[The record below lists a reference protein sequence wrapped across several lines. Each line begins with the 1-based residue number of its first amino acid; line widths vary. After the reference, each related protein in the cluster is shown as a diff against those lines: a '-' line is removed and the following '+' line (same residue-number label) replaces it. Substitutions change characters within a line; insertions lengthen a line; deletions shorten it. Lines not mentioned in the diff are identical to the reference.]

1 MELIRTIEWM
11 KQAARQA
18 RAEGRVTGFVPTMGA
33 LHAGHLSLVEA
44 ARRESSPVIVSIFV
58 NPKQFG
64 PNEDFAKYPRAFDAD
79 RKLLE
84 EAGADVLFAPTV
96 EEMYPPGF
104 RTVVNV
110 EGLSDQL
117 EGRVRPGHFR
127 GVATVVLRLF
137 EIVLPRFAYF
147 GRKDAQQ
154 QRIIRQMA
162 SDLALDT
169 EIVACPIVRE
179 ADGLAMSSRNA
190 YLSPNERRAAPVLY
204 RALERAREMI
214 TAGERNAVRLI
225 DAMRRVLAAE
235 PLAAPDYVEI
245 VDADSFEAVTQLRR
259 PSFAL
264 LAVRIGATRLID
276 NMLIEFQDSAGGTEP
291 GGAIHCLL

>member
-11 KQAARQA
+11 KQSARQA
-18 RAEGRVTGFVPTMGA
+18 RAEGRVVGFVPTMGA

-44 ARRESSPVIVSIFV
+44 ARRESSPVVVSIFV
-58 NPKQFG
+58 NPKQFA
-64 PNEDFAKYPRAFDAD
+64 PNEDLAKYPRAFEAD
-79 RKLLE
+79 RELLE
-84 EAGADVLFAPTV
+84 NAGADILFAPTV

-110 EGLSDQL
+110 EGLGERL

-127 GVATVVLRLF
+127 GVATVVLRLL
-137 EIVLPRFAYF
+137 EIVSPRFAYF

-154 QRIIRQMA
+154 ERIIRQMA
-162 SDLALDT
+162 GDLALDT

-190 YLSPNERRAAPVLY
+190 YLSPGERRAAAVLH
-204 RALERAREMI
+204 RALERAKETI
-214 TAGERNAVRLI
+214 AAGERDASRLI
-225 DAMRRVLAAE
+225 EAMRRVLGAE
-235 PLAAPDYVEI
+235 PLAIPDYVEI
-245 VDADSFEAVTQLRR
+245 VDADSLDQVTHVRKKCL
-259 PSFAL
+259 AL

-276 NMLIEFQDSAGGTEP
+276 NMLIEFQDSA
-291 GGAIHCLL
+291 IHCSL

>member
-1 MELIRTIEWM
+1 VELIRTIEWM
-11 KQAARQA
+11 KQTARQPQ
-18 RAEGRVTGFVPTMGA
+18 AEGRVIGFVPTMGA

-44 ARRESSPVIVSIFV
+44 ARHDTSPVVASIFV

-64 PNEDFAKYPRAFDAD
+64 PNEDFAKYPRAFEAD
-79 RKLLE
+79 RELLE
-84 EAGADVLFAPTV
+84 HAGVDVLFAPTV
-96 EEMYPPGF
+96 EEMYPAGF

-110 EGLSDQL
+110 EGLSDRL

-127 GVATVVLRLF
+127 GVATVVLRLL
-137 EIVLPRFAYF
+137 EIVSPRFAYF

-154 QRIIRQMA
+154 ARIIRQMA

-190 YLSPNERRAAPVLY
+190 YLAPSERRAATVLF
-204 RALERAREMI
+204 RALSRAREMI
-214 TAGERNAVRLI
+214 AAGERDAVRLV

-235 PLAAPDYVEI
+235 PLAVPDYIEI
-245 VDADSFEAVTQLRR
+245 VDSDSFEPVTLLRKECL
-259 PSFAL
+259 AL

-276 NMLIEFQDSAGGTEP
+276 NMLIDVLDAE
-291 GGAIHCLL
+291 IHCSL